1 MDTPSPDRPSPDKP
15 GPDKRKPCV
24 VIVGGG
30 FAGLECA
37 RALARAPVDI
47 VLLDR
52 QNHHCFQP
60 LLYQVATAALSP
72 ADIAWPIRAIL
83 SHQSNLR
90 VVMAKVTG
98 VDPQARTVQAGSLT
112 LTYDYLVLAC
122 GVTHAY
128 FGHDE
133 WEAAAPG
140 LKQIEDAREIRT
152 RFLLAFERAEIAN
165 DDAVRRKLLTFAIV
179 GGGPTGVEMAG
190 AMAEV
195 AHETLKEDFRRIDP
209 RMSRIVL
216 IEAGPRI
223 LPALPENLSN
233 YARLTLER
241 MNVEVLVDSRVT
253 DCTHDGVT
261 LGDGTRIE
269 ASTIVWAAG
278 VVASPGA
285 QWIGAAHDRAGR
297 ILVNPDLSVPN
308 QTNVFVAGDLASVR
322 GVQIPG
328 IAPAAKQMGRY
339 IGRLIA
345 ARSQGR
351 EWTEPFRYR
360 HAGDLA
366 TIGRR
371 AAVVKIG
378 RFELTGFLAWWFWGV
393 AHIYFLIGL
402 RNRFVV
408 AITWL
413 WSWLTFRRG
422 ARLISV
428 DEK

>member
-1 MDTPSPDRPSPDKP
+1 MENKRPS
-15 GPDKRKPCV
+15 V

-37 RALARAPVDI
+37 RALERAPVDI
-47 VLLDR
+47 VLVDR

-83 SHQSNLR
+83 SRQDNLR
-90 VVMAKVTG
+90 VAMAKVTA
-98 VDPQARTVQAGSLT
+98 VDTERQCVQAGPLSLP
-112 LTYDYLVLAC
+112 YDYLVLAS

-133 WEAAAPG
+133 WSAAAPG
-140 LKQIEDAREIRT
+140 LKTIEDAREIRA
-152 RFLLAFERAEIAN
+152 RFLLAFEEAEIAA
-165 DDAVRRKLLTFAIV
+165 DEEARRKLLTFVVV

-195 AHETLKEDFRRIDP
+195 AHETLRADFRRIDP
-209 RMSRIVL
+209 RASRIVL

-223 LPALPENLSN
+223 LPALPENLSR
-233 YARLTLER
+233 YARTTLET
-241 MNVEVLVDSRVT
+241 MGVEVKVDTRVT
-253 DCTHDGVT
+253 DCTRDGVT
-261 LGDGTRIE
+261 LGDGTRID

-285 QWIGAAHDRAGR
+285 QWIDAEHDRAGR
-297 ILVNPDLSVPN
+297 IVVNADLSVPKLP
-308 QTNVFVAGDLASVR
+308 NVFVAGDLASVS
-322 GVQIPG
+322 GEHIPG

-339 IGRLIA
+339 IGRQLA
-345 ARSQGR
+345 ERVQGR
-351 EWTEPFRYR
+351 ETKAPFQYR

-371 AAVVKIG
+371 AAVVKMG
-378 RFELTGFLAWWFWGV
+378 RFELTGFLAWVFWGV
-393 AHIYFLIGL
+393 AHVYFLIGL

-408 AITWL
+408 AVTWL

-422 ARLISV
+422 ARLISAA
-428 DEK
+428 EE

>member
-1 MDTPSPDRPSPDKP
+1 MDTENTRP
-15 GPDKRKPCV
+15 RV

-37 RALARAPVDI
+37 RALERAPVDI
-47 VLLDR
+47 VLVDR

-83 SHQSNLR
+83 SRQTNLR
-90 VVMAKVTG
+90 VVMAKVTAI
-98 VDPQARTVQAGSLT
+98 DTKARVVQADALSLP
-112 LTYDYLVLAC
+112 YDYLVLAS

-133 WEAAAPG
+133 WAATAPG
-140 LKQIEDAREIRT
+140 LKTIEDAREVRA
-152 RFLLAFERAEIAN
+152 RFLLAFERAETAA
-165 DDAVRRKLLTFAIV
+165 DDAARRKLLTFVVV

-195 AHETLKEDFRRIDP
+195 AHETLRADFRAIDP

-223 LPALPENLSN
+223 LPALPENLSA
-233 YARLTLER
+233 YARRALED
-241 MNVEVLVDSRVT
+241 MGVEVKAATRVT
-253 DCTHDGVT
+253 DCTRDGVT
-261 LGDGTRIE
+261 LGDGSRIE

-285 QWIGAAHDRAGR
+285 QWIGAEHDRAGR
-297 ILVNPDLSVPN
+297 IIVNPDLSVPDLR
-308 QTNVFVAGDLASVR
+308 NVFVAGDLASVR
-322 GVQIPG
+322 GEQIPG

-345 ARSQGR
+345 SRVEGR
-351 EWTEPFRYR
+351 EAAAPFRYS

-366 TIGRR
+366 TVGRR

-378 RFELTGFLAWWFWGV
+378 RFELTGFLAWCFWGV

-428 DEK
+428 AEEE

>member
-1 MDTPSPDRPSPDKP
+1 MTSPR
-15 GPDKRKPCV
+15 V

-30 FAGLECA
+30 FAGLEAA
-37 RALARAPVDI
+37 RALARAPADVI
-47 VLLDR
+47 LVDR

-72 ADIAWPIRAIL
+72 ADIAWPIRSIL
-83 SHQSNLR
+83 NRQPNLR
-90 VVMAKVTG
+90 VIMAKVIG
-98 VDPQARTVQAGSLT
+98 VDTTARIVHTDELD
-112 LTYDYLVLAC
+112 LPYDYLVLAS

-133 WEAAAPG
+133 WASVAPG
-140 LKQIEDAREIRT
+140 LKQLEDARHIRA
-152 RFLLAFERAEIAN
+152 RFLLAFERAETAN
-165 DDAVRRKLLTFAIV
+165 DPALRHKLLTFVVV

-190 AMAEV
+190 SMAEV
-195 AHETLKEDFRRIDP
+195 AKQTLKSDFREIDP

-233 YARLTLER
+233 YAQRSLEK
-241 MNVEVLVDSRVT
+241 MGVEVKVNTRVT
-253 DCTHDGVT
+253 GCDADGVS
-261 LGDGTRIE
+261 LGDTRID

-278 VVASPGA
+278 VVASPAA
-285 QWIGAAHDRAGR
+285 QWIDAEHDHAGR
-297 ILVNPDLSVPN
+297 IPVGPDLSVPGM
-308 QTNVFVAGDLASVR
+308 QNVFAAGDLASVKDR
-322 GVQIPG
+322 DGKPVPG

-345 ARSQGR
+345 ARVAGEKETKQFVYS
-351 EWTEPFRYR
+351 

-366 TIGRR
+366 TVGRR

-378 RFELTGFLAWWFWGV
+378 RFELTGFVGWLFWGI

-408 AITWL
+408 AVTWL
-413 WSWLTFRRG
+413 WSYVTFRRG
-422 ARLISV
+422 ARLISTP
-428 DEK
+428 DT

>member
-1 MDTPSPDRPSPDKP
+1 
-15 GPDKRKPCV
+15 V
-24 VIVGGG
+24 IIVGGG

-47 VLLDR
+47 VLIDR

-72 ADIAWPIRAIL
+72 ADIAWPIRGIL

-90 VVMAKVTG
+90 VVMAQVTA
-98 VDPQARTVQAGSLT
+98 VDTKARLVQADALC
-112 LTYDYLVLAC
+112 LNYDYLVLAS

-133 WEAAAPG
+133 WVNAAPG
-140 LKQIEDAREIRT
+140 LKTIEDARHIRA
-152 RFLLAFERAEIAN
+152 RFLLAFERAEVAR
-165 DDAVRRKLLTFAIV
+165 DDAARRKLLTFVVV

-216 IEAGPRI
+216 VEAGPRI
-223 LPALPENLSN
+223 LPALPDNLSG
-233 YARLTLER
+233 YAKGVLER
-241 MNVEVLVDSRVT
+241 MGVEVKANTRVT
-253 DCTHDGVT
+253 DCTRDGVT

-278 VVASPGA
+278 VVASPAA
-285 QWIGAAHDRAGR
+285 QWIGADHDRAGR
-297 ILVNPDLSVPN
+297 IVVSADLAVQGHPD
-308 QTNVFVAGDLASVR
+308 VFVAGDLASVPN
-322 GVQIPG
+322 VPG
-328 IAPAAKQMGRY
+328 IAPAAKQMGKY
-339 IGRLIA
+339 IGQLIA
-345 ARSQGR
+345 ARVDGR
-351 EWTEPFRYR
+351 NPSSPFHYR

-366 TIGRR
+366 AIGRR

-393 AHIYFLIGL
+393 AHVYFLIGL

-422 ARLISV
+422 ARLISAQ
-428 DEK
+428 EE

>member
-1 MDTPSPDRPSPDKP
+1 MAVADQKT
-15 GPDKRKPCV
+15 KPCV
-24 VIVGGG
+24 IIVGGG

-37 RALARAPVDI
+37 RALAAAPVDI
-47 VLLDR
+47 VLIDR

-83 SHQSNLR
+83 SRQTNLR
-90 VVMAKVTG
+90 VIMAEVTA
-98 VDPQARTVQAGSLT
+98 VDTKARTVQADALC
-112 LTYDYLVLAC
+112 LTYDYLVLAS

-133 WEAAAPG
+133 WAAAAPG
-140 LKQIEDAREIRT
+140 LKHLEDAREIRA
-152 RFLLAFERAEIAN
+152 RFLRAFERAEVAL
-165 DDAVRRKLLTFAIV
+165 DDAARRKLLTFVVV

-195 AHETLKEDFRRIDP
+195 AHETLKEDFREIDP

-223 LPALPENLSN
+223 LPVLPDNLAD
-233 YARLTLER
+233 YARGVLER
-241 MNVEVLVDSRVT
+241 MGVEVMANARVT
-253 DCTHDGVT
+253 DCTRDGVT
-261 LGDGTRIE
+261 LGDGSHIA

-278 VVASPGA
+278 VVASPAA
-285 QWIGAAHDRAGR
+285 QWIGAAHDRTGR
-297 ILVNPDLSVPN
+297 IVVNADLSVPGDP
-308 QTNVFVAGDLASVR
+308 NVFVAGDLASVPN
-322 GVQIPG
+322 VPG
-328 IAPAAKQMGRY
+328 IAPAAKQMGKY

-345 ARSQGR
+345 ARAQGR
-351 EWTEPFRYR
+351 DPSTPFHYK

-366 TIGRR
+366 AIGRR

-422 ARLISV
+422 ARLISAK
-428 DEK
+428 DE

>member
-1 MDTPSPDRPSPDKP
+1 MDRP
-15 GPDKRKPCV
+15 RPCV
-24 VIVGGG
+24 IIVGGG

-37 RALARAPVDI
+37 RALAGAAVDI
-47 VLLDR
+47 VLVDR

-72 ADIAWPIRAIL
+72 ADIAWPIRSIL
-83 SHQSNLR
+83 SRQDNLR
-90 VVMAKVTG
+90 VVMATVTSI
-98 VDPQARTVQAGSLT
+98 DTTQQTLQADELT
-112 LTYDYLVLAC
+112 LHYDYLVLAC

-133 WEAAAPG
+133 WSAAAPG
-140 LKQIEDAREIRT
+140 LKTIENAREIRA
-152 RFLLAFERAEIAN
+152 RFLSAFERAEIAD
-165 DDAVRRKLLTFAIV
+165 DDAVRRKLLTFVVV

-209 RMSRIVL
+209 RMSRIIL

-223 LPALPENLSN
+223 LPALPGNLSN
-233 YARLTLER
+233 YAKSVLQR
-241 MNVEVLVDSRVT
+241 MGVEVMEQTRVT
-253 DCTHDGVT
+253 NCTRDGVT
-261 LGDGTRIE
+261 LGDDKRIE

-278 VVASPGA
+278 VMASPAA
-285 QWIGAAHDRAGR
+285 QWIDAEHDRAGR
-297 ILVNPDLSVPN
+297 IIVNPDLTVPDRP
-308 QTNVFVAGDLASVR
+308 NVFVAGDLASVR
-322 GVQIPG
+322 GEQIPG

-339 IGRLIA
+339 IGRVIA
-345 ARSQGR
+345 AKVKGQTR
-351 EWTEPFRYR
+351 TDPFRYR

-378 RFELTGFLAWWFWGV
+378 RIELTGFLAWLFWGV

-422 ARLISV
+422 ARLISA
-428 DEK
+428 DEQ

>member
-1 MDTPSPDRPSPDKP
+1 
-15 GPDKRKPCV
+15 V
-24 VIVGGG
+24 IIVGGG

-47 VLLDR
+47 VLIDR

-72 ADIAWPIRAIL
+72 ADIAWPIRGIL
-83 SHQSNLR
+83 SRQGNLR
-90 VVMAKVTG
+90 VVMAQVTA
-98 VDPQARTVQAGSLT
+98 VDTHAQTVQADALRLS
-112 LTYDYLVLAC
+112 YDYLVLAS

-133 WEAAAPG
+133 WAEAAPG
-140 LKQIEDAREIRT
+140 LKTIEDARHIRA
-152 RFLLAFERAEIAN
+152 RFLRAFERAETAA
-165 DDAVRRKLLTFAIV
+165 DDVARRKLLTFVVV

-209 RMSRIVL
+209 RMSRILL

-223 LPALPENLSN
+223 LPGLPDNLSG
-233 YARLTLER
+233 YAKGVLER
-241 MNVEVLVDSRVT
+241 MGVEVMADTRVT
-253 DCTHDGVT
+253 DCTRDGVT
-261 LGDGTRIE
+261 LGDGTRID

-278 VVASPGA
+278 VVASPAA
-285 QWIGAAHDRAGR
+285 QWIGAEHDRAGR
-297 ILVNPDLSVPN
+297 IVVNADLSVPDHP
-308 QTNVFVAGDLASVR
+308 NVFVAGDLASVPN
-322 GVQIPG
+322 VPG
-328 IAPAAKQMGRY
+328 IAPAAKQMGGY

-345 ARSQGR
+345 ARVDGR
-351 EWTEPFRYR
+351 DSSAPFHYK

-366 TIGRR
+366 AIGRR

-402 RNRFVV
+402 HNRFVV

-422 ARLISV
+422 ARLISAK
-428 DEK
+428 EE

>member
-1 MDTPSPDRPSPDKP
+1 LAVEKSR
-15 GPDKRKPCV
+15 PCV
-24 VIVGGG
+24 IIVGGG

-37 RALARAPVDI
+37 KALARAPVDI
-47 VLLDR
+47 VLIDR

-72 ADIAWPIRAIL
+72 ADIAWPIRSIL
-83 SHQSNLR
+83 SRQENLR
-90 VVMAKVTG
+90 VVMAKVTA
-98 VDPQARTVQAGSLT
+98 VDTTAQQVQADSLC
-112 LTYDYLVLAC
+112 LSYDYLVLAS

-133 WEAAAPG
+133 WADAAPG
-140 LKQIEDAREIRT
+140 LKQIEDARQIRA
-152 RFLLAFERAEIAN
+152 RFLLAFERAEVA
-165 DDAVRRKLLTFAIV
+165 DDDGARRKLLTFVVV

-195 AHETLKEDFRRIDP
+195 AKETMRADFRRIDP
-209 RMSRIVL
+209 RNSRIVL

-223 LPALPENLSN
+223 LPALPDNLSN
-233 YARLTLER
+233 YARTVLEK
-241 MNVEVLVDSRVT
+241 MGVEVLANTRVT
-253 DCTHDGVT
+253 DCTRDGVA

-269 ASTIVWAAG
+269 ASTIIWAAG

-285 QWIGAAHDRAGR
+285 QWIGAEHDRAGR
-297 ILVNPDLSVPN
+297 IIVNADLSVPDKP
-308 QTNVFVAGDLASVR
+308 NVFVAGDLASVR
-322 GVQIPG
+322 DAHIPG
-328 IAPAAKQMGRY
+328 IAPAAKQMGKY

-345 ARSQGR
+345 SRVEGR
-351 EWTEPFRYR
+351 GQSKPFHYS

-366 TIGRR
+366 AIGRR

-378 RFELTGFLAWWFWGV
+378 RFELTGFLGWLFWGV

-408 AITWL
+408 AVTWL

-422 ARLISV
+422 ARLISA
-428 DEK
+428 DE

>member
-1 MDTPSPDRPSPDKP
+1 MEWRMDKP
-15 GPDKRKPCV
+15 RPRV

-37 RALARAPVDI
+37 RALADAAVEI
-47 VLLDR
+47 VLIDR

-83 SHQSNLR
+83 SRQENLR
-90 VVMAKVTG
+90 VVLAHVSA
-98 VDPQARTVQAGSLT
+98 VDMTTRMVQADQLR
-112 LTYDYLVLAC
+112 LPYDYLVLAC

-133 WEAAAPG
+133 WADVAPG
-140 LKQIEDAREIRT
+140 LKTLEDARHIRA
-152 RFLLAFERAEIAN
+152 RFLRAFEHAETAS
-165 DDAVRRKLLTFAIV
+165 DDAARRKLLTFVVV

-209 RMSRIVL
+209 RMSRIIL

-223 LPALPENLSN
+223 LPVLPDNLSG
-233 YARLTLER
+233 YAKRVLER
-241 MNVEVLVDSRVT
+241 MGVEVMANTRVT
-253 DCTHDGVT
+253 DCSRDGVT
-261 LGDGTRIE
+261 LGDGARID
-269 ASTIVWAAG
+269 ASTIIWAAG
-278 VVASPGA
+278 VVASPAA
-285 QWIGAAHDRAGR
+285 QWIGAEHDRAGR
-297 ILVNPDLSVPN
+297 IIVNADLSVPDHPD
-308 QTNVFVAGDLASVR
+308 VFVAGDLASVR
-322 GVQIPG
+322 DAQIPG
-328 IAPAAKQMGRY
+328 IAPAAKQMGGY
-339 IGRLIA
+339 IGRLIS
-345 ARSQGR
+345 ARVVGR
-351 EWTEPFRYR
+351 NPSEPFRYK

-408 AITWL
+408 AVTWL

-422 ARLISV
+422 ARLISA
-428 DEK
+428 DGE

>member
-1 MDTPSPDRPSPDKP
+1 MDQPRP
-15 GPDKRKPCV
+15 RV
-24 VIVGGG
+24 IIVGGG

-47 VLLDR
+47 VLVDR
-52 QNHHCFQP
+52 QTHHCFQP

-72 ADIAWPIRAIL
+72 ADIAWPIRSIL
-83 SHQSNLR
+83 SRQENLR
-90 VVMAKVTG
+90 VVLATVTA
-98 VDPQARTVQAGSLT
+98 VDTTAQTVQADALT
-112 LTYDYLVLAC
+112 LHYDYLVLAS

-133 WEAAAPG
+133 WQAAAPG
-140 LKQIEDAREIRT
+140 LKEIEDAREIRA
-152 RFLLAFERAEIAN
+152 RFLFAFERAEIAD
-165 DDAVRRKLLTFAIV
+165 DDAVRRKLLTFVLV

-223 LPALPENLSN
+223 LSALPENLSR
-233 YARLTLER
+233 YAKSVLER
-241 MNVEVLVDSRVT
+241 MGVEVMEQTRVT
-253 DCTHDGVT
+253 DCTRDGVT
-261 LGDGTRIE
+261 LGDGTRID
-269 ASTIVWAAG
+269 AATIVWAAG
-278 VVASPGA
+278 VIASPAA
-285 QWIGAAHDRAGR
+285 QWIGAEHDRADR
-297 ILVNPDLSVPN
+297 VIVNADLSVPDRP
-308 QTNVFVAGDLASVR
+308 NVFVAGDLASVR
-322 GVQIPG
+322 GTQIPG
-328 IAPAAKQMGRY
+328 VAPAAKQMGRY

-345 ARSQGR
+345 ARANGR
-351 EWTEPFRYR
+351 DWTEPFRYR
-360 HAGDLA
+360 HEGDLA
-366 TIGRR
+366 AIGRR

-378 RFELTGFLAWWFWGV
+378 RFELTGFFAWWFWGI

-408 AITWL
+408 AINWL

-422 ARLISV
+422 ARLISAR
-428 DEK
+428 DE

>member
-1 MDTPSPDRPSPDKP
+1 MAVGDQKSDP
-15 GPDKRKPCV
+15 GPARPRV
-24 VIVGGG
+24 IIVGGG

-47 VLLDR
+47 VLIDR

-72 ADIAWPIRAIL
+72 ADIAWPIRGIL

-90 VVMAKVTG
+90 VLMAQVTAIDTKV
-98 VDPQARTVQAGSLT
+98 RLVQADALSLP
-112 LTYDYLVLAC
+112 YEYLVLAS

-133 WEAAAPG
+133 WADAAPG
-140 LKQIEDAREIRT
+140 LKTIEDARHIRA
-152 RFLLAFERAEIAN
+152 RFLRAFERAETAR
-165 DDAVRRKLLTFAIV
+165 DDAARRKLLTFVVV

-195 AHETLKEDFRRIDP
+195 AHETLKEDFRQIDP

-223 LPALPENLSN
+223 LPALPDNLSG
-233 YARLTLER
+233 YAKGVLER
-241 MNVEVLVDSRVT
+241 MGVEVMANTRVT
-253 DCTHDGVT
+253 DCTRDGVT

-278 VVASPGA
+278 VVASPAA
-285 QWIGAAHDRAGR
+285 QWIGAAHDRTGR
-297 ILVNPDLSVPN
+297 IDVRADLSVQGHPD
-308 QTNVFVAGDLASVR
+308 VFVAGDLASVPS
-322 GVQIPG
+322 VPG
-328 IAPAAKQMGRY
+328 IAPAAKQMGKY

-345 ARSQGR
+345 ARVDGR
-351 EWTEPFRYR
+351 ASAPFHYK

-366 TIGRR
+366 AIGRR

-393 AHIYFLIGL
+393 AHVYFLIGL

-422 ARLISV
+422 ARLISAR
-428 DEK
+428 EE

>member
-1 MDTPSPDRPSPDKP
+1 MI
-15 GPDKRKPCV
+15 
-24 VIVGGG
+24 IVGGG
-30 FAGLECA
+30 FAGLA
-37 RALARAPVDI
+37 TANALARAPVDI
-47 VLLDR
+47 VLVDR

-83 SHQSNLR
+83 SRQENLR
-90 VVMAKVTG
+90 VVMARVTA
-98 VDPQARTVQAGSLT
+98 VDTEAQTVQADALT
-112 LTYDYLVLAC
+112 LPYDYLVLAS

-133 WEAAAPG
+133 WEGAAPG
-140 LKQIEDAREIRT
+140 LKQLEDAREIRA
-152 RFLLAFERAEIAN
+152 RFLLAFERAEVAE
-165 DDAVRRKLLTFAIV
+165 DEAAQRRHLTFVVV

-195 AHETLKEDFRRIDP
+195 AHETLRADFRRIDP
-209 RMSRIVL
+209 RRSRIVL

-223 LPALPENLSN
+223 LPALPDNLSN
-233 YARLTLER
+233 YAKSALER
-241 MNVEVLVDSRVT
+241 MGVEVMTHTRVT
-253 DCTHDGVT
+253 DCTRNGVAVDA
-261 LGDGTRIE
+261 GAPIE

-278 VVASPGA
+278 VVASPAA

-297 ILVNPDLSVPN
+297 ITVNADLSVPGHP
-308 QTNVFVAGDLASVR
+308 NVFAAGDLASVPN
-322 GVQIPG
+322 VPG

-345 ARSQGR
+345 SRAKGQDAPK
-351 EWTEPFRYR
+351 PFHYY

-366 TIGRR
+366 AIGRR

-378 RFELTGFLAWWFWGV
+378 RFELTGFLGWMFWGV

-422 ARLISV
+422 ARLISA
-428 DEK
+428 DEE

>member
-1 MDTPSPDRPSPDKP
+1 MMDWRMDKP
-15 GPDKRKPCV
+15 RPRV
-24 VIVGGG
+24 IIVGGG

-47 VLLDR
+47 VLIDR

-72 ADIAWPIRAIL
+72 ADIAWPIRGIL
-83 SHQSNLR
+83 SRQGNLR
-90 VVMAKVTG
+90 VVMAKVTA
-98 VDPQARTVQAGSLT
+98 VDTAAKIVQADALA
-112 LTYDYLVLAC
+112 LPYDYLVLAS

-133 WEAAAPG
+133 WAEAAPG
-140 LKQIEDAREIRT
+140 LKTIEDARHIRG
-152 RFLLAFERAEIAN
+152 RFLRAFEQAETAA
-165 DDAVRRKLLTFAIV
+165 DDAARRKLLTFVVV

-195 AHETLKEDFRRIDP
+195 AHETLTEDFRRIDP
-209 RMSRIVL
+209 RMSRILL

-223 LPALPENLSN
+223 LPALPDNLSA
-233 YARLTLER
+233 YAKGVLER
-241 MNVEVLVDSRVT
+241 MGVEVMADTRVT
-253 DCTHDGVT
+253 DCSRDGVT
-261 LGDGTRIE
+261 LGDGRRID

-278 VVASPGA
+278 VVASPAA

-297 ILVNPDLSVPN
+297 IVVNADLSVPDHP
-308 QTNVFVAGDLASVR
+308 NVFVTGDLASVPN
-322 GVQIPG
+322 VPG
-328 IAPAAKQMGRY
+328 IAPAAKQMGGY
-339 IGRLIA
+339 VGRLIA
-345 ARSQGR
+345 ARVEGR
-351 EWTEPFRYR
+351 DLPAPFRYK

-366 TIGRR
+366 AIGRR

-378 RFELTGFLAWWFWGV
+378 RFELTGFLAWWFWGI

-408 AITWL
+408 AINWL

-422 ARLISV
+422 ARLISAR
-428 DEK
+428 E

>member
-1 MDTPSPDRPSPDKP
+1 MDEPRP
-15 GPDKRKPCV
+15 RV
-24 VIVGGG
+24 IIVGGG

-37 RALARAPVDI
+37 RALDGAPADV
-47 VLLDR
+47 VLVDR

-72 ADIAWPIRAIL
+72 ADIAWPIRSIL
-83 SHQSNLR
+83 SRQDNLR
-90 VVMAKVTG
+90 VVMAKVTT
-98 VDPQARTVQAGSLT
+98 VDTAAQTVRADEVT
-112 LTYDYLVLAC
+112 LHYDYLVLAC

-128 FGHDE
+128 FGHDA
-133 WEAAAPG
+133 WSAVAPG
-140 LKQIEDAREIRT
+140 LKTLEDAREVRA
-152 RFLLAFERAEIAN
+152 RFLRAFERAEMA
-165 DDAVRRKLLTFAIV
+165 DDEAARRKLLTFVVV

-209 RMSRIVL
+209 RMSHILL

-223 LPALPENLSN
+223 LPALPDNLSR
-233 YARLTLER
+233 YAKTVLER
-241 MNVEVLVDSRVT
+241 MGVEVMEETRVT
-253 DCTHDGVT
+253 DCTRDGVT
-261 LGDGTRIE
+261 LGNGKRIA

-278 VVASPGA
+278 VVASPAA
-285 QWIGAAHDRAGR
+285 QWIGAEHDRAGR
-297 ILVNPDLSVPN
+297 IIVNADLSVPDRP
-308 QTNVFVAGDLASVR
+308 NVFVAGDLASVR
-322 GVQIPG
+322 DAQIPG

-339 IGRLIA
+339 IGGLIA
-345 ARSQGR
+345 ARVAGR
-351 EWTEPFRYR
+351 ENSQPFRYK

-378 RFELTGFLAWWFWGV
+378 RFELTGFLAWWFWGI

-422 ARLISV
+422 ARLIST
-428 DEK
+428 DDTL

>member
-1 MDTPSPDRPSPDKP
+1 MTSPR
-15 GPDKRKPCV
+15 V

-30 FAGLECA
+30 FAGLEAA
-37 RALARAPVDI
+37 RALARAPADVI
-47 VLLDR
+47 LVDR

-72 ADIAWPIRAIL
+72 ADIAWPIRSIL
-83 SHQSNLR
+83 NRQPNLR
-90 VVMAKVTG
+90 VIMAKVIG
-98 VDPQARTVQAGSLT
+98 VDTTARIVHTDELD
-112 LTYDYLVLAC
+112 LPYDYLVLAS

-133 WEAAAPG
+133 WASVAPG
-140 LKQIEDAREIRT
+140 LKQLEDARHIRA
-152 RFLLAFERAEIAN
+152 RFLLAFERAETAN
-165 DDAVRRKLLTFAIV
+165 DPALRHKLLTFAVV

-190 AMAEV
+190 SMAEV
-195 AHETLKEDFRRIDP
+195 AKQTLKSDFREIDP

-233 YARLTLER
+233 YAQRSLEK
-241 MNVEVLVDSRVT
+241 MGVEVKVNTRVT
-253 DCTHDGVT
+253 GCDADGVS
-261 LGDGTRIE
+261 LGDTRID

-278 VVASPGA
+278 VVASPAA
-285 QWIGAAHDRAGR
+285 QWIDAEHDHAGR
-297 ILVNPDLSVPN
+297 IPVGPDLSVPGM
-308 QTNVFVAGDLASVR
+308 QNVFAAGDLASVKDR
-322 GVQIPG
+322 DGKPVPG

-345 ARSQGR
+345 ARVAGEKETKQFVYS
-351 EWTEPFRYR
+351 

-366 TIGRR
+366 TVGRR

-378 RFELTGFLAWWFWGV
+378 RFELTGFVGWLFWGL

-408 AITWL
+408 AVTWL
-413 WSWLTFRRG
+413 WSYVTFRRG
-422 ARLISV
+422 ARLISTP
-428 DEK
+428 DG

>member
-1 MDTPSPDRPSPDKP
+1 MMHTDKP
-15 GPDKRKPCV
+15 RPRV
-24 VIVGGG
+24 IIVGGG

-47 VLLDR
+47 VLIDR

-83 SHQSNLR
+83 SRQGNLR
-90 VVMAKVTG
+90 VVMANVTAVDTAAKV
-98 VDPQARTVQAGSLT
+98 VQADALT
-112 LTYDYLVLAC
+112 LPYDDLVLAS

-133 WEAAAPG
+133 WADAAPG
-140 LKQIEDAREIRT
+140 LKTIEDARHIRA
-152 RFLLAFERAEIAN
+152 RFLLAFERAELAA
-165 DDAVRRKLLTFAIV
+165 DDAARRKLLTFVVV

-209 RMSRIVL
+209 RMSRILL

-223 LPALPENLSN
+223 LPALPDNLSG
-233 YARLTLER
+233 YAKGVLER
-241 MNVEVLVDSRVT
+241 MGVEVMADTRVT
-253 DCTHDGVT
+253 ACSRDGVT
-261 LGDGTRIE
+261 LGDGTHID

-278 VVASPGA
+278 VVASPAA

-297 ILVNPDLSVPN
+297 ILVNTDLSVPGHPD
-308 QTNVFVAGDLASVR
+308 VFVVGDLASVPN
-322 GVQIPG
+322 VPG
-328 IAPAAKQMGRY
+328 IAPAAKQMGGY
-339 IGRLIA
+339 VGRLIA
-345 ARSQGR
+345 ARVEGR
-351 EWTEPFRYR
+351 DPPPPFRYK

-366 TIGRR
+366 AIGRR

-378 RFELTGFLAWWFWGV
+378 RFELTGFLAWWFWGI

-408 AITWL
+408 AINWL

-422 ARLISV
+422 ARLISANG
-428 DEK
+428 E

>member
-1 MDTPSPDRPSPDKP
+1 MDKP
-15 GPDKRKPCV
+15 RPCV

-47 VLLDR
+47 VLIDR

-83 SHQSNLR
+83 SDQSNLR

-98 VDPQARTVQAGSLT
+98 IDTRARTVRAGSLT

-133 WEAAAPG
+133 WAAAAPG

-152 RFLLAFERAEIAN
+152 RFLLAFERAEVAE
-165 DDAVRRKLLTFAIV
+165 DDAVRRKLLTFVIV

-223 LPALPENLSN
+223 LPALPENLSR
-233 YARLTLER
+233 YARDTLER
-241 MNVEVLVDSRVT
+241 MNVDVQVDTRVT
-253 DCTHDGVT
+253 DCTSDGVT

-278 VVASPGA
+278 VVASPAA
-285 QWIGAAHDRAGR
+285 QWINAEHDRTGR
-297 ILVNPDLSVPN
+297 ILVNADLSVPGRP
-308 QTNVFVAGDLASVR
+308 NVFVAGDLASVR
-322 GVQIPG
+322 GAQIPG
-328 IAPAAKQMGRY
+328 IAPAAKQMGKY
-339 IGRLIA
+339 VGKLIA
-345 ARSQGR
+345 ARVAGR
-351 EWTEPFRYR
+351 EAPQPFRYR

-422 ARLISV
+422 ARLISA
-428 DEK
+428 EGE

>member
-1 MDTPSPDRPSPDKP
+1 MAAIDQEPRSR
-15 GPDKRKPCV
+15 V
-24 VIVGGG
+24 IIVGGG
-30 FAGLECA
+30 FAGLACA
-37 RALARAPVDI
+37 SALARVPVDI
-47 VLLDR
+47 VLIDR

-83 SHQSNLR
+83 SRQENLR
-90 VVMAKVTG
+90 VVMATVTA
-98 VDPQARTVQAGSLT
+98 VDTHAQILQADALA
-112 LTYDYLVLAC
+112 LPYDYLVLAS

-133 WEAAAPG
+133 WAEAAPG
-140 LKQIEDAREIRT
+140 LKQLEDAREIRA
-152 RFLLAFERAEIAN
+152 RFLLAFERAEVAE
-165 DDAVRRKLLTFAIV
+165 DDAVRRKLLTFVVV

-223 LPALPENLSN
+223 LPSLPDNLSN
-233 YARLTLER
+233 YAKVTLER
-241 MNVEVLVDSRVT
+241 MGVEVMAQTRVT
-253 DCTHDGVT
+253 DCTRDGVT

-285 QWIGAAHDRAGR
+285 QWIGAEHDRAGR
-297 ILVNPDLSVPN
+297 ITVTADLSVPGN
-308 QTNVFVAGDLASVR
+308 PNVFVAGDLASVPH
-322 GVQIPG
+322 VPG
-328 IAPAAKQMGRY
+328 IAPAAKQMGQY

-345 ARSQGR
+345 ARVAGR
-351 EWTEPFRYR
+351 PQPQAFHYK

-366 TIGRR
+366 AIGRR

-378 RFELTGFLAWWFWGV
+378 RFELTGFLAWLFWGV

-408 AITWL
+408 AITWM

-422 ARLISV
+422 ARLISAK
-428 DEK
+428 EE

>member
-1 MDTPSPDRPSPDKP
+1 MTSPR
-15 GPDKRKPCV
+15 V

-30 FAGLECA
+30 FAGLEAA
-37 RALARAPVDI
+37 RALAKAPVEITLVDQ
-47 VLLDR
+47 

-72 ADIAWPIRAIL
+72 ADIAWPIRSIL
-83 SHQSNLR
+83 NRQPNLR
-90 VVMAKVTG
+90 VIMAKVTG
-98 VDPQARTVQAGSLT
+98 VDTQSRIVHTDELDLP
-112 LTYDYLVLAC
+112 YDYLVLAS

-128 FGHDE
+128 FGHDDWAE
-133 WEAAAPG
+133 FAPG
-140 LKQIEDAREIRT
+140 LKRIEDARHIRV
-152 RFLLAFERAEIAN
+152 RFLLAFEHAEIA
-165 DDAVRRKLLTFAIV
+165 DDPVQRRKLLTFVVV

-195 AHETLKEDFRRIDP
+195 AKETLKLDFREIDP
-209 RMSRIVL
+209 RASRIVL

-233 YARLTLER
+233 YAQRSLEK
-241 MNVEVLVDSRVT
+241 MGVEVMVNTRVT
-253 DCTHDGVT
+253 GCDANGVT
-261 LGDGTRIE
+261 LDDKRID

-278 VVASPGA
+278 VVASPAA
-285 QWIGAAHDRAGR
+285 QWISADHDRAGR
-297 ILVNPDLSVPN
+297 IPVGSDLSVPGL
-308 QTNVFVAGDLASVR
+308 QNVFAAGDLAAVKDKD
-322 GVQIPG
+322 GKPVPG

-345 ARSQGR
+345 ARLTG
-351 EWTEPFRYR
+351 EKDNKPFAYS

-366 TIGRR
+366 TVGRR

-378 RFELTGFLAWWFWGV
+378 RFELTGFIGWLFWGL

-408 AITWL
+408 AVTWL
-413 WSWLTFRRG
+413 WSYVTFRRG
-422 ARLISV
+422 ARLISTPDV
-428 DEK
+428 

>member
-1 MDTPSPDRPSPDKP
+1 MDRQNPRP
-15 GPDKRKPCV
+15 RI

-37 RALARAPVDI
+37 RALGPAPVDI
-47 VLLDR
+47 VLVDR

-60 LLYQVATAALSP
+60 LLYQVATAALLP

-83 SHQSNLR
+83 SQQENLR
-90 VVMAKVTG
+90 VVMAKVTAI
-98 VDPQARTVQAGSLT
+98 DTQAQKLQADSLT
-112 LTYDYLVLAC
+112 LPYDYLVLAC
-122 GVTHAY
+122 GVTYAY

-133 WEAAAPG
+133 WAEAAPG
-140 LKQIEDAREIRT
+140 LKNVEHAREIRA
-152 RFLLAFERAEIAN
+152 RFLLAFERAEVAE
-165 DDAVRRKLLTFAIV
+165 DDAVRRKLLTLIVV

-195 AHETLKEDFRRIDP
+195 AKETLREDFRRIDP
-209 RMSRIVL
+209 RTSRIVL

-223 LPALPENLSN
+223 LPSLPEKLSA
-233 YARLTLER
+233 YAQRVLEG
-241 MNVEVLVDSRVT
+241 MGVEVKVATRVT
-253 DCTHDGVT
+253 DCTRDGVT
-261 LGDGTRIE
+261 LGDETRIA
-269 ASTIVWAAG
+269 ASTIIWAAG
-278 VVASPGA
+278 VIASPAA
-285 QWIGAAHDRAGR
+285 QWIGAEHDRAGR
-297 ILVNPDLSVPN
+297 ILANADLSVPGK
-308 QTNVFVAGDLASVR
+308 TNVFVAGDLASVP
-322 GVQIPG
+322 GVPG

-345 ARSQGR
+345 ARVGGR
-351 EWTEPFRYR
+351 EAVTPFRYN

-366 TIGRR
+366 AISRR

-378 RFELTGFLAWWFWGV
+378 RFELTGFFGWLFWGV

-422 ARLISV
+422 ARLIST
-428 DEK
+428 EE

>member
-1 MDTPSPDRPSPDKP
+1 MDQPR
-15 GPDKRKPCV
+15 PCV
-24 VIVGGG
+24 IIVGGG
-30 FAGLECA
+30 FAGLACA
-37 RALARAPVDI
+37 RALERAAVDI
-47 VLLDR
+47 VLIDR

-72 ADIAWPIRAIL
+72 ADIAWPIRSIL
-83 SHQSNLR
+83 SRQSNLR
-90 VVMAKVTG
+90 VVMAKVTAI
-98 VDPQARTVQAGSLT
+98 DTKAQTVQADSLS
-112 LTYDYLVLAC
+112 LHYDFLVLAS

-133 WEAAAPG
+133 WAAAAPG
-140 LKQIEDAREIRT
+140 LKTVEDARDIRA
-152 RFLLAFERAEIAN
+152 RFLLAFERAETAT
-165 DDAVRRKLLTFAIV
+165 DDAARRKLLTFVVV

-195 AHETLKEDFRRIDP
+195 AHETLRADFRRIDP

-223 LPALPENLSN
+223 LPALPDNLSN
-233 YARLTLER
+233 YAKATLER
-241 MNVEVLVDSRVT
+241 MGVEVKVDTRVT
-253 DCTHDGVT
+253 DCTPDGVT

-285 QWIGAAHDRAGR
+285 QWIGAEHDRAGR
-297 ILVNPDLSVPN
+297 IIVNPDLTVPDRP
-308 QTNVFVAGDLASVR
+308 NVFVAGDLASVR
-322 GVQIPG
+322 GERIPG
-328 IAPAAKQMGRY
+328 IAPAAKQMGQY
-339 IGRLIA
+339 IGELIA
-345 ARSQGR
+345 AHVAGR
-351 EWTEPFRYR
+351 KPEAPFRYH

-422 ARLISV
+422 ARLIST
-428 DEK
+428 DEG

>member
-1 MDTPSPDRPSPDKP
+1 MAVVDQNPKSGPARP
-15 GPDKRKPCV
+15 RV
-24 VIVGGG
+24 IIVGGG

-37 RALARAPVDI
+37 RALAGAPVDI
-47 VLLDR
+47 VLIDR

-72 ADIAWPIRAIL
+72 ADIAWPIRGIL
-83 SHQSNLR
+83 SRQSNLR
-90 VVMAKVTG
+90 VVMAKVTAI
-98 VDPQARTVQAGSLT
+98 DTAAKIVQTDALA
-112 LTYDYLVLAC
+112 LPYDDLVLAS

-133 WEAAAPG
+133 WADAAPG
-140 LKQIEDAREIRT
+140 LKTIEDARHIRG
-152 RFLLAFERAEIAN
+152 RFLRAFERAETAI
-165 DDAVRRKLLTFAIV
+165 DDAARRKLLTFVVV

-209 RMSRIVL
+209 RMSRILL

-223 LPALPENLSN
+223 LPALPDNLSG
-233 YARLTLER
+233 YAKGVLER
-241 MNVEVLVDSRVT
+241 MGVEVMADARVT
-253 DCTHDGVT
+253 DCSRDGVT
-261 LGDGTRIE
+261 LGDGTHID

-278 VVASPGA
+278 VVASPAA

-297 ILVNPDLSVPN
+297 ILVNADLSVPN
-308 QTNVFVAGDLASVR
+308 HPDVFVAGDLASVPN
-322 GVQIPG
+322 VPG
-328 IAPAAKQMGRY
+328 IAPAAKQMGGY
-339 IGRLIA
+339 VGRLIA
-345 ARSQGR
+345 ARAEGR
-351 EWTEPFRYR
+351 DPPPPFRYK

-366 TIGRR
+366 AIGRR

-378 RFELTGFLAWWFWGV
+378 RFELTGFFAWWFWGI

-408 AITWL
+408 AVNWL

-422 ARLISV
+422 ARLISAR
-428 DEK
+428 E